1 MEAIQTRSDFDVE
14 LQDCAGGDEDIA
26 RAART
31 SSGSEKQDDVDKL
44 IRSLMKGRHG
54 TPFEHNYMKFR
65 ITAPLFLWREW
76 HRHRIGFS
84 YNEESGRYKQLDPV
98 FYIPSPYRLQKCIKP
113 EGFKP
118 MRPGFSQ
125 FSALPVDQIPD
136 YYKKL
141 VLSYTIAY
149 KTYTDA
155 LEAGMDNGLA
165 RITLPVATYSTCYVT
180 CNLRSALS
188 FLSLR
193 RDYSADESLIRL
205 GYTPRDPS
213 YPQWEM
219 DQLARQ
225 FEAKVGN
232 QFPLAYTAFLE
243 CGMRAP

>member
-1 MEAIQTRSDFDVE
+1 MTPIKTRSDFDVE
-14 LQDCAGGDEDIA
+14 LQYAAGDDLSIVL
-26 RAART
+26 AART
-31 SSGSEKQDDVDKL
+31 ASGSEKQDGVEKL
-44 IRSLMKGRHG
+44 IKSLMLGRHG
-54 TPFEHNYMKFR
+54 STFEHNYMKFR

-98 FYIPSPYRLQKCIKP
+98 FYIPGKERLLKCIKP
-113 EGFKP
+113 EGFKA
-118 MRPGFSQ
+118 MRPGFAQ
-125 FSALPVDQIPD
+125 FSAIPADQVPD
-136 YYKKL
+136 YYNRL
-141 VLSYTIAY
+141 VLAYTVAY

-165 RITLPVATYSTCYVT
+165 RITLPVATYSTCIVT

-193 RDYSADESLIRL
+193 RDYSADESLTHL
-205 GYTPRDPS
+205 GFTPRDPS

-219 DQLARQ
+219 DQLAKQ

>member
-98 FYIPSPYRLQKCIKP
+98 FYIPGKERLLKCIKP
-113 EGFKP
+113 ANFKP

-125 FSALPVDQIPD
+125 FSALPIEEVQA
-136 YYKKL
+136 YYNRT
-141 VLSYTIAY
+141 VLAYTIAY
-149 KTYTDA
+149 RTYTDA

-165 RITLPVATYSTCYVT
+165 RITLPVAIYSTNIVT

-188 FLSLR
+188 FISLR
-193 RDYSADESLIRL
+193 RDYSADESLTHL
-205 GYTPRDPS
+205 GFTPRDPS

-225 FEAKVGN
+225 FEVRVKAR
-232 QFPLAYTAFLE
+232 FPLAYTAFLE